1 MPFSATV
8 GLGSASVLYAACKLI
23 INLLLLAWR
32 EGGKNIRRETSPTS
46 PGVFKRQQSREMVP
60 PPGERLVRRESL
72 DFGPADAQ
80 ELDLMKKSETV
91 QERILRKSYYS
102 RFNEDSRS
110 SYTVRQRRRSMTR
123 LNEHSEFFSSSSS
136 SSILNRNQKTSSSNS
151 SFLSLGK
158 SLADMGSASDILSS
172 RYSNRGLPT
181 SNRSSD
187 EEDTELLRGSKGSSR
202 L

>member
-1 MPFSATV
+1 MLT
-8 GLGSASVLYAACKLI
+8 
-23 INLLLLAWR
+23 WR
-32 EGGKNIRRETSPTS
+32 KGGKNSRRESSPPS
-46 PGVFKRQQSREMVP
+46 VFKRQQSREMVP
-60 PPGERLVRRESL
+60 PMGERLVRKESQ
-72 DFGPADAQ
+72 DFALADGQ
-80 ELDLMKKSETV
+80 EMDLIKNSETV

-110 SYTVRQRRRSMTR
+110 LYTVRQRRRSMTR

-136 SSILNRNQKTSSSNS
+136 SSILNRNQKTSNSSSSS

-158 SLADMGSASDILSS
+158 SLADLASASDIVAS
-172 RYSNRGLPT
+172 RYSNRGLPP

-187 EEDTELLRGSKGSSR
+187 EEETELLRGSKGSSR

>member
-1 MPFSATV
+1 MPFRATV
-8 GLGSASVLYAACKLI
+8 GLGSAFSSFAAFKLI
-23 INLLLLAWR
+23 INLVLLTWR
-32 EGGKNIRRETSPTS
+32 KGGKNSRREASPT
-46 PGVFKRQQSREMVP
+46 GVFKRQQSREMVP
-60 PPGERLVRRESL
+60 PMGERLVRKESL
-72 DFGPADAQ
+72 DFGPADGQ
-80 ELDLMKKSETV
+80 EVDLMKKSETV

-136 SSILNRNQKTSSSNS
+136 SSILNRNQKTSSSSS
-151 SFLSLGK
+151 SFLSLNK
-158 SLADMGSASDILSS
+158 SLADLVNSSASDIVSS
-172 RYSNRGLPT
+172 RYSNRGLPP

-187 EEDTELLRGSKGSSR
+187 EEENELLRGSKGSR